1 MKDIAKKGLD
11 PVIYSAVFATKALVT
26 SNVAQPAGVCDGSFG
41 IIKEIVYELV
51 ELHKNRRDEELKKR
65 LFHMNRRWSV

>member
-1 MKDIAKKGLD
+1 MFVLI
-11 PVIYSAVFATKALVT
+11 T
-26 SNVAQPAGVCDGSFG
+26 SMVVGGF

>member
-26 SNVAQPAGVCDGSFG
+26 SNVAQPAGLCKTVLL
-41 IIKEIVYELV
+41 EL
-51 ELHKNRRDEELKKR
+51 
-65 LFHMNRRWSV
+65 